1 VDFDKIKDTPQK
13 KLEDFPIFKNTSLSE
28 VKSIEFPFSEDPEDY
43 FTIKLKDREIAV
55 NQITGEILAE
65 QAYPFTQIMSTL
77 SLDLHTGRASIILA
91 IILAIASGNILFF
104 IYTGFAITFKRLSG
118 KSKNQF
124 TAEESRFV
132 ILVGSENGSTWDFAN
147 GFYQQ
152 LIKLGEKTYISTLNE
167 YQSYPSAEHL
177 VVFTSTYGAGD
188 APNSATNFKN
198 YYRKYF
204 STFKIFTFRFSVL
217 VRVLILI
224 SVNLLTKYITLSS
237 KSWAK
242 PLLDVHTVND
252 KSEEDYA
259 LWAEAWSTKTGI
271 SISSKAPLKQPN
283 NFRNLEVVS
292 NTSNQHDDTFLI
304 KFKTKRW
311 TKVKSGDLLAIYPA
325 NDHRERLYSIGVVDK
340 SDIQL
345 SVRLHENGLG
355 SGFLH
360 RLKAG
365 DTFKAK
371 IVQNSHF
378 HFPKNSPEVI
388 MICNGTGI
396 GPFLG
401 MLSQNNK
408 QIPCHLYAG
417 LEINLA

>member
-1 VDFDKIKDTPQK
+1 VLSRWSLLPILLIALTGAYLSLVRFEVFPAAKINLEVDFDKIKDTPQK
-13 KLEDFPIFKNTSLSE
+13 KLEDFPIFKNTSLAD

-177 VVFTSTYGAGD
+177 VIFTSTYGAGD
-188 APNSATNFKN
+188 APNSGNKFQELLEN
-198 YYRKYF
+198 I
-204 STFKIFTFRFSVL
+204 SQSQNIHISVL
-217 VRVLILI
+217 GFGSRAYPDFCQFAYEVHH
-224 SVNLLTKYITLSS
+224 SLSS

-283 NFRNLEVVS
+283 NLE
-292 NTSNQHDDTFLI
+292 T
-304 KFKTKRW
+304 
-311 TKVKSGDLLAIYPA
+311 
-325 NDHRERLYSIGVVDK
+325 
-340 SDIQL
+340 
-345 SVRLHENGLG
+345 
-355 SGFLH
+355 
-360 RLKAG
+360 
-365 DTFKAK
+365 
-371 IVQNSHF
+371 
-378 HFPKNSPEVI
+378 
-388 MICNGTGI
+388 
-396 GPFLG
+396 
-401 MLSQNNK
+401 
-408 QIPCHLYAG
+408 
-417 LEINLA
+417 